1 VAENDW
7 SRWGVDRERASQFE
21 AAMEK
26 AFEAYESGTPVVILD
41 KNGHMLHGDDTCK
54 TVVELKMPLKI
65 LQINDVDQHLF
76 NASDWPER
84 LEAARQVFME
94 DKFPKKA

>member
-7 SRWGVDRERASQFE
+7 SRWALTVSEQVNLRQLWKRPSKPTRVHAS
-21 AAMEK
+21 
-26 AFEAYESGTPVVILD
+26 GHTD